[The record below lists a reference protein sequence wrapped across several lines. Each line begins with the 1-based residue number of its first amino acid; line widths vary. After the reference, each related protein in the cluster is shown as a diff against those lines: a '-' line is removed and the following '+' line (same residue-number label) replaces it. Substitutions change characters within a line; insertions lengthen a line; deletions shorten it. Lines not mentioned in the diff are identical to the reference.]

1 MAGRRE
7 DDVGDDAPDST
18 AGDDTVRAVGTADQG
33 ENTVDDDATTAGD
46 VAGEATVTTGEG
58 TPPTAAA
65 APAKAPAARKP
76 TSPRKPAT
84 PRKPS
89 QRTAADRSAA
99 AKKAAATRAANARA
113 RAEAAARA
121 AEEELVVELAD
132 AGVTTDGT
140 VVVPVS
146 ADDYF
151 GDALN
156 AEEASAAALEDALTD
171 DDRAAEAPDVGVAGD
186 GGSGDGGTDEGG
198 PDDDAATDDAAT
210 GDVATGEAEV
220 SSDDAGTAVPTSVA
234 GRSAREVDAEAPVVL
249 AISGLMKRYG
259 GTVAVENVDLE
270 VRAGSFYGIVG
281 PNGAGKTTTLS
292 IVTGLLRPD
301 AGTVT
306 VLGAD
311 VWRDPAA
318 AKRSLGVLPDR
329 LRLFDRLTGAQLLYY
344 SATLRGLDGV
354 TARKR
359 SSDLA
364 TAFGLHDALGRLV
377 SDYSVGMT
385 KKIALAAAIIHSPRV
400 LVLDEP
406 FESVDPVSAATVTD
420 VLQRYV
426 AGGGTVLLSSHSM
439 DLVERICDSVAVIVD
454 GHVLASGT
462 VDEVRAGRS
471 LEQRF
476 VELAGG
482 RAVTEGMEWLQNFS
496 D

>member
-7 DDVGDDAPDST
+7 DEVGDDALDST
-18 AGDDTVRAVGTADQG
+18 PGDDTVRAVGTADQG
-33 ENTVDDDATTAGD
+33 ENAVDDDATTTRD
-46 VAGEATVTTGEG
+46 VAEDATVTTGVES
-58 TPPTAAA
+58 TSTPTAATGSR
-65 APAKAPAARKP
+65 KAPTARKP
-76 TSPRKPAT
+76 TAPRKPAT

-113 RAEAAARA
+113 RAEAAAKA

-151 GDALN
+151 GDALS
-156 AEEASAAALEDALTD
+156 AEEASAAALEDALSVDDPTTAAPEAGQVEVGD
-171 DDRAAEAPDVGVAGD
+171 DDATGDDAVDDAASPGDDAAEA
-186 GGSGDGGTDEGG
+186 
-198 PDDDAATDDAAT
+198 
-210 GDVATGEAEV
+210 
-220 SSDDAGTAVPTSVA
+220 AVPGSRA
-234 GRSAREVDAEAPVVL
+234 GRVTRAVDAEAPVVL
-249 AISGLMKRYG
+249 AISGLVKRYG

>member
-7 DDVGDDAPDST
+7 DEVGDIAPDST
-18 AGDDTVRAVGTADQG
+18 PGDDTVGAAGASDQG

-46 VAGEATVTTGEG
+46 VAEG
-58 TPPTAAA
+58 TAATTEAPT
-65 APAKAPAARKP
+65 PRVPVTKPSTARKP
-76 TSPRKPAT
+76 SAPRKPSS

-121 AEEELVVELAD
+121 AEEEVVAELAD
-132 AGVTTDGT
+132 AGVTTEGT

-151 GDALN
+151 GDALT
-156 AEEASAAALEDALTD
+156 AEEESAAALDDAL
-171 DDRAAEAPDVGVAGD
+171 AGD
-186 GGSGDGGTDEGG
+186 SPSTA
-198 PDDDAATDDAAT
+198 PDDDDTTTTDET
-210 GDVATGEAEV
+210 VGDLSEAEDGV
-220 SSDDAGTAVPTSVA
+220 AVETERTSADEGSVRA
-234 GRSAREVDAEAPVVL
+234 AREVDAEAPVVL

>member
-7 DDVGDDAPDST
+7 DEEGDIAPDST
-18 AGDDTVRAVGTADQG
+18 PGDDTVGAVGASDQG
-33 ENTVDDDATTAGD
+33 ENAVDDDATTTGD
-46 VAGEATVTTGEG
+46 VVDDATATTADE
-58 TPPTAAA
+58 PRTAAA
-65 APAKAPAARKP
+65 GASGGAPSTSRGPAAARKP
-76 TSPRKPAT
+76 ATPRKPAS

-113 RAEAAARA
+113 RAEAAAKA

-151 GDALN
+151 GDALA
-156 AEEASAAALEDALTD
+156 AEDESAAALDEAL
-171 DDRAAEAPDVGVAGD
+171 AGD
-186 GGSGDGGTDEGG
+186 APVTPPGEQVSAVVDET
-198 PDDDAATDDAAT
+198 PVEASASDEAVDP
-210 GDVATGEAEV
+210 GEAR
-220 SSDDAGTAVPTSVA
+220 P
-234 GRSAREVDAEAPVVL
+234 GREIDTEAPVVL

-364 TAFGLHDALGRLV
+364 TAFGLQDALGRLV